1 MLSLLTDPSIDWS
14 SGRIQCIMTYQ
25 ALTALAKKSPEIGD
39 FMRTHFEIIIED
51 EAHRGLGDRTKEATG
66 VLTTEEDEEN
76 GISEAE
82 IIEDEDEITEE
93 LRELEAEDIL
103 GISGDKNS

>member
-25 ALTALAKKSPEIGD
+25 ALTALAKKSPEMGD

-66 VLTTEEDEEN
+66 VLTIEDEGMEN
-76 GISEAE
+76 EDE
-82 IIEDEDEITEE
+82 IIEE
-93 LRELEAEDIL
+93 LTELEAEKIL
-103 GISGDKNS
+103 GISDDKIS